1 MQDYPMQEEPM
12 QDEMPDELAGDEVQA
27 TDEEQQLLEEAVF
40 VAMGVIHN
48 PEEAGDNIAQMVLES
63 EDVTEGIGRAA
74 ATTLIATEKQMQ
86 IPDDMKVA
94 LSEEIIIELAGL
106 AVEAGALAEDE
117 ITDDF
122 IDAMASHAYSSYLE
136 TKEAMGELEEND
148 LAMQVG
154 EAEELMGGQ
163 PGAAQ
168 PQQPQPQQRGLL
180 NPGV

>member
-1 MQDYPMQEEPM
+1 MQDYPMQQEPM

-27 TDEEQQLLEEAVF
+27 TEQEQQLLEEAAA
-40 VAMGVIHN
+40 VAMSVIHN
-48 PEEAGDNIAQMVLES
+48 PDQAGDNIAQMVLES
-63 EDVTEGIGRAA
+63 QDITEGIGRAA

-94 LSEEIIIELAGL
+94 LSQEIIAELAEL
-106 AVEAGALAEDE
+106 AVQAGALADDE
-117 ITDDF
+117 VDDGF
-122 IDAMASHAYSSYLE
+122 IDAVVSHAYSSYLE
-136 TKEAMGELEEND
+136 TKEAMGELDESE
-148 LAMQVG
+148 LAAQVG

-180 NPGV
+180 SPGG